1 MLMKNEI
8 FDLGMIFTLQKI
20 IIILCVNY
28 CMLHVKQPDMCLV
41 SGLKQ
46 NPSQACPRTPYKLAP
61 SALIITP
68 YFPSHRVGISD
79 MYS

>member
-46 NPSQACPRTPYKLAP
+46 NPSQACPRTPLEARVFGANNYSLF
-61 SALIITP
+61 SIT
-68 YFPSHRVGISD
+68 
-79 MYS
+79 